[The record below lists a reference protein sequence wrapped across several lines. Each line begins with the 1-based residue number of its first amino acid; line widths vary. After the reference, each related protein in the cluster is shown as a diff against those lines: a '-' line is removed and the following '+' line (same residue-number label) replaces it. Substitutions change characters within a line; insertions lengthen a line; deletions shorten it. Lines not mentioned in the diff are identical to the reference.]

1 MATLAYETPDGIDEK
16 TIDADHITDSG
27 TVTGVRIRLEDESV
41 LHLPYTRLYWIRM
54 TEDEGRMD
62 YSAP

>member
-1 MATLAYETPDGIDEK
+1 MATLAYETPNGIDER

-27 TVTGVRIRLEDESV
+27 KVQGVRVRLEDESF

-54 TEDEGRMD
+54 SEDEGRID
-62 YSAP
+62 YSST